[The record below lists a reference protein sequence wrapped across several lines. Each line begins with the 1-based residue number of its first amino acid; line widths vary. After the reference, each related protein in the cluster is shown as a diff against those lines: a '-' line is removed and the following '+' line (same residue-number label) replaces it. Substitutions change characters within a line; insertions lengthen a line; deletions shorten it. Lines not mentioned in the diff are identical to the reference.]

1 MGKDKIFAAA
11 VEDPNAEKHGPL
23 QEVKGQ
29 VQSSSVALSDLPQ
42 KTDVALSSKKH
53 VKYETGK
60 VKEKDSAPVTE
71 SCTNKLVK
79 EDYSLKL
86 AIPPASELS
95 VSKEHLKESK
105 KEKVGKPQ
113 SRMDKSEESSA
124 TQPSKKNM
132 AMERLTA
139 QGVSSKVSK
148 TRKETSGIE
157 TKMKDEED
165 ISATKKTAEYD
176 EDDYH
181 TTPSVT
187 QPRRVQP
194 DWLAKLQELKLRSLD
209 QF

>member
-1 MGKDKIFAAA
+1 MG
-11 VEDPNAEKHGPL
+11 
-23 QEVKGQ
+23 
-29 VQSSSVALSDLPQ
+29 
-42 KTDVALSSKKH
+42 
-53 VKYETGK
+53 
-60 VKEKDSAPVTE
+60 
-71 SCTNKLVK
+71 
-79 EDYSLKL
+79 
-86 AIPPASELS
+86 
-95 VSKEHLKESK
+95 EHLKESK

-132 AMERLTA
+132 VMERLTA